1 MSPVE
6 FPSGLYIM
14 NEREI
19 HEINKYCR
27 SSSLLVVTNS
37 GILIRVFCPFTVE
50 VIRKVE
56 AFGIGDRLTV
66 IQVKM
71 DRNLTLVYI
80 INNKGYY
87 YYNFILIL

>member
-1 MSPVE
+1 
-6 FPSGLYIM
+6 M

-19 HEINKYCR
+19 HEINKYCN
-27 SSSLLVVTNS
+27 SSSLLVITET
-37 GILIRVFCPFTVE
+37 GILLRVHCPFTIE
-50 VIRKVE
+50 VIRNVE
-56 AFGIGDRLTV
+56 AFSVGDLLTV

-87 YYNFILIL
+87 YYNFILLL

>member
-1 MSPVE
+1 ME
-6 FPSGLYIM
+6 FPSGVFIFM

-19 HEINKYCR
+19 HEINKYCNA
-27 SSSLLVVTNS
+27 SSLLVVTS
-37 GILIRVFCPFTVE
+37 RGILLRVHCPFSVE
-50 VIRKVE
+50 VVKDVE
-56 AFGIGDRLTV
+56 AFSIGDRLTV

-87 YYNFILIL
+87 YYNFILLL